1 MLDVNSMPNNK
12 TIVDAM
18 LKAESILAGHK
29 KIMVSISGGS
39 DSDVMMDMIERCKSP
54 ENEIDYVFFDTG
66 IEFQATK
73 DHIDYLEKK
82 YGITINR
89 TKPVKSIPK
98 SCKEHGQPF
107 MSKTISENISRLQR
121 HNFQWEDEP
130 YEVLVK
136 KYPKCKS
143 ALSWWCNHWG
153 EKSSFNIE
161 RRKWLKEFMVA
172 NPPQFLISQKCCQY
186 AKKEL
191 AKHWKK
197 EHTCD
202 LSCIGM
208 RQAEGGQRAMR
219 YKSCFSKAG
228 EGCDTDEFRPIYWL
242 SDKDK
247 AEYIE
252 FYGVQLSDCYT
263 KYGLRR
269 TGCSGCPFA
278 LGWKEELAAV
288 EEFEPKLANGVKNI
302 FKDSYAYLS
311 AYESFCEEKT
321 KEYDGISYAE
331 FRRRQKE
338 SGIE

>member
-1 MLDVNSMPNNK
+1 MSVINMELPPNGTIFDSMMK
-12 TIVDAM
+12 C
-18 LKAESILAGHK
+18 ESVLAGHK

-39 DSDVMMDMIERCKSP
+39 DSDVMMDMIERCKHP
-54 ENEIDYVFFDTG
+54 DNEIDYVFFDTG

-73 DHIDYLEKK
+73 DHIKFLEDK
-82 YGITINR
+82 YGITIHR

-107 MSKTISENISRLQR
+107 MSKTIAENISRLQR

-136 KYPKCKS
+136 KYPKCQS

-191 AKHWKK
+191 AKTWKK
-197 EHTCD
+197 EHVVD

-219 YKSCFSKAG
+219 YKNCFTKG
-228 EGCDTDEFRPIYWL
+228 EGGPDEFRPIFWL

-252 FYGVQLSDCYT
+252 FFGVQLSDCYT
-263 KYGLRR
+263 KYGLKR

-278 LGWKEELAAV
+278 LNWRNELAAV
-288 EEFEPKLANGVKNI
+288 EQFEPKLAKGVETI
-302 FKDSYAYLS
+302 FKDSYEYLN
-311 AYESFCEEKT
+311 AYERFCEEMNEK
-321 KEYDGISYAE
+321 YGGISYAE
-331 FRRRQKE
+331 FRRQQKE
-338 SGIE
+338 QGIE

>member
-1 MLDVNSMPNNK
+1 MNFDIENVPKNQ
-12 TIVDAM
+12 TIFDALM
-18 LKAESILAGHK
+18 KCDMILSGHK

-39 DSDVMMDMIERCKSP
+39 DSDVMLDMIERCKSP
-54 ENEIDYVFFDTG
+54 DNEIDYVFFDTG

-73 DHIDYLEKK
+73 DHIKYLEEH
-82 YGITINR
+82 YGITIHR

-98 SCKEHGQPF
+98 SCIDHGQPF

-130 YEVLVK
+130 YDELVK
-136 KYPKCKS
+136 RYPKCQS

-186 AKKEL
+186 AKKEI
-191 AKHWKK
+191 AKQWKK

-219 YKSCFSKAG
+219 YKTCFTQ
-228 EGCDTDEFRPIYWL
+228 GCGTVDEFRPIFWL

-247 AEYIE
+247 EEYVK
-252 FYGVQLSDCYT
+252 FYNIKHSDCYEV
-263 KYGLRR
+263 YGLKR

-278 LGWKEELAAV
+278 LGWKEELAVV
-288 EEFEPKLANGVKNI
+288 EKFEPKLAKAVNNI
-302 FKDSYAYLS
+302 FKDSYAYLR
-311 AYESFCEEKT
+311 AYEDFCKEMEK
-321 KEYDGISYAE
+321 KYDGISYAE

-338 SGIE
+338 QGIE

>member
-1 MLDVNSMPNNK
+1 MGVADMNIPKNQ
-12 TIVDAM
+12 TIFDAM
-18 LKAESILAGHK
+18 IKCEVILDKHN

-39 DSDVMMDMIERCKSP
+39 DSDVMLDMIERCKAP
-54 ENEIDYVFFDTG
+54 HNEIDYVFFDTG

-73 DHIDYLEKK
+73 DHIKFLEEK
-82 YGITINR
+82 YNITINR

-98 SCKEHGQPF
+98 SCKDHGQPF
-107 MSKTISENISRLQR
+107 MNKTVSENISRLQR
-121 HNFQWEDEP
+121 HNFQWEDAP
-130 YEVLVK
+130 YEELIK
-136 KYPKCKS
+136 KYPKCQS
-143 ALSWWCNHWG
+143 ALSWWTNNWG

-191 AKHWKK
+191 AKQWKK
-197 EHTCD
+197 EHACD

-219 YKSCFSKAG
+219 YKSCFTQGGAG
-228 EGCDTDEFRPIYWL
+228 TIDEFRPIFWL

-247 AEYIE
+247 EEYIE
-252 FYGVQLSDCYT
+252 FFKVQLSDCYT

-278 LGWKEELAAV
+278 LGWRAELAAV
-288 EEFEPKLANGVKNI
+288 ETFEPKLANGIKHI
-302 FKDSYAYLS
+302 FADSYAYLDK
-311 AYESFCEEKT
+311 YEKFCEEMDK
-321 KEYDGISYAE
+321 KYDGISYAE

-338 SGIE
+338 EGK